1 MGKQLNKR
9 KTHEQ
14 LIKDFYRYLAF
25 KIAPN
30 FVQIGISANQITI
43 LRIPSIILGS
53 LSIVFLDQI
62 NNFALF
68 IASLNLFFFSFFD
81 ALDGEVAN
89 LKLKTITGRWL
100 DPQID
105 RAGLSLI
112 FISTIIYYLNKG
124 DSSFQI
130 ILFTSSCTLW
140 WMTSTALAD
149 IAYKPKF
156 LEIRNIKNENISKTK
171 KREAFKNNKNKLK
184 NKIISSLKFLS
195 LNTYMHS
202 HNIILLIIISIIFKE
217 LSIFIYV
224 FFSRV
229 LFSYLRTIFKQSSK
243 IKSYD
248 NKNK

>member
-1 MGKQLNKR
+1 MEKELSKR

-14 LIKDFYRYLAF
+14 LIKDLYRYLAF
-25 KIAPN
+25 KTAPN
-30 FVQIGISANQITI
+30 VVRIGISANQITI
-43 LRIPSIILGS
+43 LRIPFIILGS

-62 NNFALF
+62 NNFALV
-68 IASLNLFFFSFFD
+68 IASLSLLFFSFFD
-81 ALDGEVAN
+81 ALDGEVAT
-89 LKLKTITGRWL
+89 LKLKTFIGRWL

-105 RAGLSLI
+105 RFGLSLI

-156 LEIRNIKNENISKTK
+156 LEIRNIKNENLTKTK
-171 KREAFKNNKNKLK
+171 KKEAFKDKKNKLK
-184 NKIISSLKFLS
+184 TKIISLLKFLS

-202 HNIILLIIISIIFKE
+202 HNIILLLITSIIFKE
-217 LSIFIYV
+217 LSIFVYL
-224 FFSRV
+224 FFLRV
-229 LFSYLRTIFKQSSK
+229 LFSYLRTILKQSNK
-243 IKSYD
+243 IISFDK
-248 NKNK
+248 KI